1 MKGKNG
7 VKLADFIREI
17 INTKI
22 SKKPVKSRIFEDLE
36 GIRKAPPRLLL
47 SGRSGVQI
55 PFGAPQAMP
64 KAFVFKGFRRFFIF
78 TKKQQKRKNHKFS
91 LANSP
96 TANGI

>member
-22 SKKPVKSRIFEDLE
+22 SEKPVKSRIFEDFE

-47 SGRSGVQI
+47 SERSGVRI
-55 PFGAPQAMP
+55 PSSPPFY
-64 KAFVFKGFRRFFIF
+64 FIVNLNFTRRI
-78 TKKQQKRKNHKFS
+78 TQVVKR
-91 LANSP
+91 LP
-96 TANGI
+96 C

>member
-22 SKKPVKSRIFEDLE
+22 SEKPVKSRIFEDFE

-55 PFGAPQAMP
+55 PFGAPDNNAESLCFQGFS
-64 KAFVFKGFRRFFIF
+64 AFLI
-78 TKKQQKRKNHKFS
+78 
-91 LANSP
+91 
-96 TANGI
+96 